1 MTTNLFSFG
10 TLMDAELLQLV
21 CGHDTS
27 SIVREPAVVSDH
39 VPLWVQDDHYP
50 VLIAR
55 PGVNTSGLI
64 LRNLSPQALDR
75 IVFFEGGEFTVQQI
89 DVTSASGI
97 VERVPYFADNVHQ
110 GVRDVVWRL
119 EHWQQTTKPDTLPRV
134 ERYMQCYG
142 KMSVDEADAYW

>member
-1 MTTNLFSFG
+1 MATNLFSFG
-10 TLMDAELLQLV
+10 TLMDADLLQLV

-27 SIVREPAVVSDH
+27 SIVREPAVVSDY
-39 VPLWVQDDHYP
+39 VPLWVRDDHYP
-50 VLIAR
+50 VLVAR
-55 PGVNTSGLI
+55 PGANTSGII

-110 GVRDVVWRL
+110 GVSDVVWRL